1 MFIAAS
7 HQQGGVFI
15 ACSSAAGV
23 VFIAAGQQQVRVFI
37 AAGQQQ
43 GGVFIA
49 AGQQQV
55 VCYLQA
61 IQNLQSS
68 LHERGGLGVAT
79 LACAYGAVF
88 CSSFVTPAII
98 YHTGVKAAIMAAWV
112 GHCIFVLCNYFPHWL
127 TLIPGSLVMGVLSCP
142 LWTSLEIYMTSLARQ
157 EVSDQRRQTTFH
169 ASFSRLNGAF
179 FSIFMG
185 SQFSGNLISSTI
197 LFQSSYNDS
206 SDAELLA
213 ALDAD
218 EVKQCGIHFCSSS
231 GRQKKQIA
239 TPDPEVVHMLLT
251 VFLVCE
257 LCGLAVTALYLPDL
271 QQPDWTGRD
280 VWRKLTSHLESMTH
294 PRLWLLVPFLISRMM
309 NLAIEVGTF
318 TQVSERPFSSHTTR

>member
-1 MFIAAS
+1 MIIARRGTHLIS
-7 HQQGGVFI
+7 VI
-15 ACSSAAGV
+15 MTP
-23 VFIAAGQQQVRVFI
+23 
-37 AAGQQQ
+37 
-43 GGVFIA
+43 
-49 AGQQQV
+49 
-55 VCYLQA
+55 LQA

-68 LHERGGLGVAT
+68 LHDRGGLGVAA

-112 GHCIFVLCNYFPHWL
+112 GHCIFVLCNFFPHWL

-157 EVSDQRRQTTFH
+157 EVVDHKKQTTFH

-197 LFQSSYNDS
+197 LFQSSYNETDAFES
-206 SDAELLA
+206 LSDLGAGET
-213 ALDAD
+213 
-218 EVKQCGIHFCSSS
+218 KQCGIHFCSSS

-239 TPDPEVVHMLLT
+239 TPDPEVVYALLT
-251 VFLVCE
+251 VFLICE
-257 LCGLAVTALYLPDL
+257 LCGMAVTALYLPDL
-271 QQPDWTGRD
+271 QQPNWTGRD
-280 VWRKLTSHLESMTH
+280 MWRKLTSHLESLTQTRM
-294 PRLWLLVPFLISRMM
+294 WLLAPFLISRMM

-318 TQVSERPFSSHTTR
+318 TQVSCWFFSSPTTRYSRLRVSSPFFILFLCLVLYLWPFQLYFIP